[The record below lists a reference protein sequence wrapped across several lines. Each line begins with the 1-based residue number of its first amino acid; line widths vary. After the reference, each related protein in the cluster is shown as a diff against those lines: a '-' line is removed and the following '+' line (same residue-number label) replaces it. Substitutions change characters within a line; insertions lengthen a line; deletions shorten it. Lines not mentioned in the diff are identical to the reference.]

1 MNKKMK
7 RIYIITSVILI
18 IISFFGIIISKRCNY
33 RKIEKELISITTK
46 YYDNEFVKLMPNEL
60 KRNNILKIELT
71 DLEQLGKDVTFF
83 KEKKCDL
90 KNTYVILT
98 YNKKTNY
105 DIESHLTCK

>member
-1 MNKKMK
+1 MKCLGYFMNKKMK

-60 KRNNILKIELT
+60 KRNNILR
-71 DLEQLGKDVTFF
+71 KDVTFF